1 MENERKFYH
10 LSTDGMSSDILFKS
24 VAAFIAGMNR
34 IGICAYLLGLPI
46 ISFVLMDNHLHIVLY
61 ATRDE
66 CVAFFRK
73 FKQKMGAWLKM
84 HDSEERLF
92 NKLEPDIRLIETE
105 DYLKNAIVYDIMNP
119 TKAFMPFLP
128 QGYRWSSAILYFS
141 DFSMVMP
148 SFRRVESMSARE
160 VRRLLETKEQLP
172 QNWLISEDGLIWPG
186 CYTDY
191 KFVEELLKNPL
202 EIVSKMNENIEFK
215 INKDMKEGKIS
226 MPDMELREI
235 CMAISRGLFGTGKI
249 HELDMDRRIELA
261 KSLHAQTK
269 ASYKQIAKVVRVNL
283 NDLLAVFKS

>member
-66 CVAFFRK
+66 CAAFFRK

-191 KFVEELLKNPL
+191 KFVEGLLKNPL

-215 INKDMKEGKIS
+215 INKDMKDGKIS